1 MTSFFSAEGSPIFY
15 KISLTGAEWH
25 VDCGDKVKIET
36 RFRIPIWRTFGRIQW
51 HAIPET
57 PATFQGVIKF
67 HPPHIENR
75 FSPHFIFLN
84 AVWLW
89 RAAAFVSSPIHV
101 FMHVTRRLELFR
113 STRLLQSFCICCRCT
128 CHIDTTSC
136 VAFVKYRS
144 SWAPTHGHVAVSYK
158 LSAYDTQNSHNC
170 VA

>member
-1 MTSFFSAEGSPIFY
+1 MQNDMSTAAIRSKSKPDLEFQYGGRLGVFACHPRDTCHISGCN
-15 KISLTGAEWH
+15 KI
-25 VDCGDKVKIET
+25 
-36 RFRIPIWRTFGRIQW
+36 P
-51 HAIPET
+51 P
-57 PATFQGVIKF
+57 
-67 HPPHIENR
+67 PPHIENR